1 MTNKQESRLWHCI
14 LCDELGDEFSF
25 TLRAFDLDHAI
36 ESVRLSYPESGIVDI
51 KPLG

>member
-1 MTNKQESRLWHCI
+1 MTMQQSKQYHVI
-14 LCDELGDEFSF
+14 LCDELGEEFSF

-51 KPLG
+51 KPLGR